1 MKTISNLRKF
11 WEKMFLY
18 AQMKEDL
25 WNYRSKVKGKIFS
38 HYILK
43 FMKTP
48 NLFKFNSSTNV
59 FRKLD
64 KIEFKMYQKLEINFK
79 KRSKLNYE

>member
-1 MKTISNLRKF
+1 
-11 WEKMFLY
+11 
-18 AQMKEDL
+18 
-25 WNYRSKVKGKIFS
+25 
-38 HYILK
+38 
-43 FMKTP
+43 MKTP